1 MSEQQQ
7 PPRRVTLKDVA
18 RLAGV
23 SHQTVSRAIN
33 DKGEID
39 PETRR
44 RVLDAARDLNYRPSR
59 FGRGLVRP
67 GATTLGLIVSDVMN
81 PFFPELIA
89 GVIEA
94 AEERGWQVL
103 ISSTQD
109 DETREPDLIR
119 TLGAQV
125 DVIVGY
131 LSSPDATLVTA
142 LEGLPLVVMGRPV
155 REPAFG
161 VVEADMAA
169 GVQAAVAH
177 LASRGHRVIGMIDC
191 TGGTDHDRRPPFL
204 AAAAAHGLTVPDGAI
219 VDAVQAVESGE
230 DAFTRLRAARPEVT
244 AVFTFNDLLAL
255 GAYRAARRLGV
266 TIPGDC
272 AVVGFDGLPIGELI
286 DPPLTSV
293 SLDKRRMG
301 AVAVAEAARLL
312 AGEPPGRTVLPVE
325 LVVRGSA

>member
-1 MSEQQQ
+1 VSEQQQ

-44 RVLDAARDLNYRPSR
+44 RVLDAARELNYRPSR

-94 AEERGWQVL
+94 AEKRGWQVL

-109 DETREPDLIR
+109 DETREPALIR
-119 TLGAQV
+119 TLAAQV

-131 LSSPDATLVTA
+131 LSSPDATLAAA
-142 LEGLPLVVMGRPV
+142 LEGMPLVVLGRPV

-161 VVEADMAA
+161 VVEADTAA
-169 GVQAAVAH
+169 GVHAAVAH
-177 LASRGHRVIGMIDC
+177 LASRGHHTIGMIDC

-204 AAAAAHGLTVPDGAI
+204 AAAAEHGLTVPEGAI
-219 VDAVQAVESGE
+219 VNAVQTVGSGE
-230 DAFTRLRAARPEVT
+230 EAFTRLRAAHPEVT

-255 GAYRAARRLGV
+255 GAYRAARHLGV
-266 TIPGDC
+266 AIPGDC
-272 AVVGFDGLPIGELI
+272 ALIGFDGLPIGELI

-293 SLDKRRMG
+293 QLDKRRMG